1 METGKMR
8 LRTIVS
14 LIVSLFVLQLPIADR
29 FAAIALASGGSTLD
43 VCNDSAP
50 FAALPPDDA
59 VSASPMT
66 PLALS
71 EVALAKARAND
82 PESANRDLSTGS
94 DTAIAARLALK
105 NASVR
110 SGRGKG
116 SASVFSD
123 RAAAARA
130 CGKQAASL
138 ASTIAGLADAL
149 TSRADATVGSGYG
162 WVDNL
167 NQQGQVT
174 SYYCG
179 PATVSEVARTMY
191 TNGRGAIPADQ
202 YTTGRY
208 MGTTT
213 DGTTI
218 NNFVAGLNAYV
229 GRPVAGWNWYAFVWL
244 SYSPTASERSNFVSQ
259 LEFDVN
265 YGWPVGGDAW
275 EEAYGPHLKGHPY
288 NQRIFHYIE
297 LGGYGSSGASV
308 YYADSA
314 TTVWS
319 TVPAYSWFDMQTM
332 ITILGG
338 RGYAW

>member
-1 METGKMR
+1 MR

-14 LIVSLFVLQLPIADR
+14 LIVSLFVLQLPIGDR
-29 FAAIALASGGSTLD
+29 FAAIALASGGSTAN
-43 VCNDSAP
+43 VCNDAAP
-50 FAALPPDDA
+50 FATLPADDA
-59 VSASPMT
+59 VFAQPMT
-66 PLALS
+66 SLALS
-71 EVALAKARAND
+71 EVALAKAQAND
-82 PESANRDLSTGS
+82 PESANRDLATGNPE
-94 DTAIAARLALK
+94 AIAARLALK
-105 NASVR
+105 DASVR

-123 RAAAARA
+123 RAAAVRA
-130 CGKQAASL
+130 CGTQSASL

-149 TSRADATVGSGYG
+149 TSRADATIGSGSG

-167 NQQGQVT
+167 NQQGQVR

-202 YTTGRY
+202 YTTASY

-213 DGTTI
+213 SGTNV

-244 SYSPTASERSNFVSQ
+244 SYSPTASERSTFVSE
-259 LEFDVN
+259 LEYDVQH
-265 YGWPVGGDAW
+265 GWPVGGDAW

-288 NQRIFHYIE
+288 NQTIYHYIE

-314 TTVWS
+314 TTIWS
-319 TVPAYSWFDMQTM
+319 TVPRYSWFDMQTM